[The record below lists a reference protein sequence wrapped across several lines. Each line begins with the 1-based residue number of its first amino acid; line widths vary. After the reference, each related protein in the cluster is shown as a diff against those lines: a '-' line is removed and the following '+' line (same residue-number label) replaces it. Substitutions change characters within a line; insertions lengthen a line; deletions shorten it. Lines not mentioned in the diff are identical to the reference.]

1 MISSTRS
8 RESAS
13 NSSRKRASGVI
24 FASSAPSRSLMI
36 AFTSVYVSD
45 MTTSFRVSR
54 KKHTGLGRGYCNRYR
69 NRVKLHFVYLVQ
81 SSRQEHAGFHQQEHY
96 LMSKVS
102 PIDQR
107 KADHIKINLEQ
118 DVRSALTSGLENY
131 HFVHEALPELD
142 LNRVDPSL
150 SLFGKRLAA
159 PILISSMTGAT
170 EEAGEINQR
179 LAEAAQE
186 MRVAMGVGSQ
196 RAALE
201 HPEQT
206 STFSI
211 TRQVAPDILL
221 FANLGAV
228 QLNYSYGIDE
238 CRRLVDMIQADALIL
253 HLNPLQE
260 AVQDAGDTNFAGL
273 SKKIEEICKKLDV
286 PVIAKEVG
294 WGISE
299 QTAKRLTN
307 CGVSAIDVAGAGGTS
322 WSQVEMHRAPDE
334 FTRQLAATFIGWG
347 IPTAESIL
355 NVRKAAPDMTIF
367 ASGGLKDG
375 LDIAKCVALGATL
388 GGMAGQFLKAAAVS
402 TEQAIEMIKLTK
414 RQIEVTMF
422 ATGVA
427 TLEELKVGKL
437 VER

>member
-1 MISSTRS
+1 M
-8 RESAS
+8 
-13 NSSRKRASGVI
+13 
-24 FASSAPSRSLMI
+24 P
-36 AFTSVYVSD
+36 
-45 MTTSFRVSR
+45 
-54 KKHTGLGRGYCNRYR
+54 
-69 NRVKLHFVYLVQ
+69 
-81 SSRQEHAGFHQQEHY
+81 
-96 LMSKVS
+96 KVA

-107 KADHIKINLEQ
+107 KSDHIKINLEK
-118 DVRSALTSGLENY
+118 DVRSALTTGLENY

-159 PILISSMTGAT
+159 PILISSMTGGT

-186 MRVAMGVGSQ
+186 MKIAMGVGSQ

-206 STFSI
+206 TTFSI
-211 TRQVAPDILL
+211 TRKVAPDILL

-238 CRRLVDMIQADALIL
+238 CRRAVDMIQADALIL

-260 AVQDAGDTNFAGL
+260 AVQDAGDTNFEGL
-273 SKKIEEICKKLDV
+273 SKKIEEICKKLEV

-299 QTAKRLTN
+299 RTAKLLAE
-307 CGVSAIDVAGAGGTS
+307 CGVRAIDVAGAGGTS

-334 FTRQLAATFIGWG
+334 FTRQLAATFVGWG
-347 IPTAESIL
+347 IPTADSIL
-355 NVRKAAPDMTIF
+355 NVKKVAPDMTIF
-367 ASGGLKDG
+367 ASGGLQDG
-375 LDIAKCVALGATL
+375 LDVAKCIALGATL

-402 TEQAIEMIKLTK
+402 TEATVETMRLVKK
-414 RQIEVTMF
+414 QIEVTMF
-422 ATGVA
+422 AAGVGM
-427 TLEELKVGKL
+427 LEGLKVGKL
-437 VER
+437 AER